1 LLENISFE
9 EDSSSRVD
17 FANSSKTENTRVSYP
32 ISHIANIAT
41 PSMGGHPKN
50 IFFLTCDAYGVLP
63 PISRLTPGQAMYWF
77 LSGYTAKV
85 AGTEAGITE
94 PKTVFSACFGAPF
107 LPLHPTTYADMLGER
122 MKKHKA
128 NVWLVNTGWSGGAYG
143 VGERMKLRHTRA
155 MIGAA
160 LHGALD
166 TVHYVGHPVFG
177 VNMPTTCPDV
187 PAEIL
192 DPRNTWKDKAAYDAQ
207 ADALAQA
214 FQSNFNKYRGSA
226 STEIIAAE
234 PKSRVSA

>member
-1 LLENISFE
+1 
-9 EDSSSRVD
+9 
-17 FANSSKTENTRVSYP
+17 
-32 ISHIANIAT
+32 
-41 PSMGGHPKN
+41 
-50 IFFLTCDAYGVLP
+50 
-63 PISRLTPGQAMYWF
+63 
-77 LSGYTAKV
+77 
-85 AGTEAGITE
+85 
-94 PKTVFSACFGAPF
+94 
-107 LPLHPTTYADMLGER
+107 MLGER

-160 LHGALD
+160 LHGSLD